1 MRRGSSKQL
10 MGSDGLPIMSGNSPG
25 RGSNPAQGPQEKARR
40 RQEEIDMAEAAF
52 KAAAEAAEKEEAE
65 AEEARLEL
73 EAAEAS
79 EAKEGQEA
87 DEAEK
92 ASKAADAL
100 AVKARL
106 LLRLLLRLMAYLTMH
121 VLPLHSSCTHH
132 VPTVYLLLT
141 TRGAGAAGG

>member
-65 AEEARLEL
+65 AEAARLEL

-92 ASKAADAL
+92 ASKADNITCVSKCRLFAPPTFPRQRR
-100 AVKARL
+100 AVHERATPAR
-106 LLRLLLRLMAYLTMH
+106 
-121 VLPLHSSCTHH
+121 
-132 VPTVYLLLT
+132 
-141 TRGAGAAGG
+141 